1 MLHLSVT
8 FKLAYKLE
16 IESYHGLKVIA
27 VAFMPLYFPLKSEMK
42 FPIIVWFFFFFDCS
56 RFQQDRGKSKFT
68 LYIIQYNVCIFYNEL
83 QNIGVSFFP
92 D

>member
-42 FPIIVWFFFFFDCS
+42 FPIIVWFFFSIVVVF
-56 RFQQDRGKSKFT
+56 SKTMVNQNLQYIFSSITCVYFT
-68 LYIIQYNVCIFYNEL
+68 TNFKI
-83 QNIGVSFFP
+83 
-92 D
+92 

>member
-8 FKLAYKLE
+8 FKLAYQLD

-27 VAFMPLYFPLKSEMK
+27 VPFMPLYFPLKSEMK
-42 FPIIVWFFFFFDCS
+42 FPIIVCFFFFDCS
-56 RFQQDRGKSKFT
+56 RFQQDHGKSKFT
-68 LYIIQYNVCIFYNEL
+68 IYIFQYNVCIFYNEL

>member
-8 FKLAYKLE
+8 FKLAYKLD
-16 IESYHGLKVIA
+16 IESYQGLKVIA
-27 VAFMPLYFPLKSEMK
+27 VPFMPLYFPLKSEMK
-42 FPIIVWFFFFFDCS
+42 FPIIVFFFSDCS
-56 RFQQDRGKSKFT
+56 RFQRDHGKSKFT
-68 LYIIQYNVCIFYNEL
+68 IYIFQHNVCIFYNEL